1 MKLII
6 KLIKIVVRIFAA
18 IVLLLI
24 LIVAIGL
31 TIQHFTTKKAYKY
44 HISQIQAERIA
55 LCDSFAHGINLYKL
69 SFETVPTGYKH
80 GLFVGGIEPYLEGC
94 ADSLT
99 NITFMTTPQASGN
112 VLIPLQIKGNKV
124 EALTLQEYTG
134 NDTIDG
140 DFYDNTKDLGAF
152 LQKGRPHLENYAHS
166 SRILHGGTL
175 FIATPKHVGALHRI
189 IIRFEN
195 GQLICQVRQGTP
207 KTYFIKSI
215 VTNTPER
222 LPKVINLNSNNQEMS
237 NEL

>member
-6 KLIKIVVRIFAA
+6 KLIKTVVRIFAA

-99 NITFMTTPQASGN
+99 NIIFMTTPQASGN

-124 EALTLQEYTG
+124 EALTLQECTG

>member
-195 GQLICQVRQGTP
+195 RQLICQVRQGTP

>member
-44 HISQIQAERIA
+44 RISQIQAERIA

-124 EALTLQEYTG
+124 EALTLQECTG

-152 LQKGRPHLENYAHS
+152 LQKGRHHLENPAHS

-175 FIATPKHVGALHRI
+175 FIATPKHIGALHRI

-195 GQLICQVRQGTP
+195 GQLVCQVCQGTP
-207 KTYFIKSI
+207 KAYFIKSI

-222 LPKVINLNSNNQEMS
+222 LEKVINLNSNNQEMP

>member
-99 NITFMTTPQASGN
+99 NITFTTTPQASGN

-175 FIATPKHVGALHRI
+175 FIATPKHVGALRRI

>member
-44 HISQIQAERIA
+44 HISQIQAERLA

>member
-1 MKLII
+1 MKLTI
-6 KLIKIVVRIFAA
+6 KLIKIVARIFAA

-24 LIVAIGL
+24 LIVTIGL

-99 NITFMTTPQASGN
+99 NITFTTTPQASGN

-124 EALTLQEYTG
+124 EALTLQECTG

-152 LQKGRPHLENYAHS
+152 LQKGRPHLENPAHS
-166 SRILHGGTL
+166 SRILHGGCL

-195 GQLICQVRQGTP
+195 GQLICQVGQGTP
-207 KTYFIKSI
+207 KAYFIKSI

-222 LPKVINLNSNNQEMS
+222 LEKVINLNSNNQEMS

>member
-6 KLIKIVVRIFAA
+6 KLIKTVVRIFAA

-99 NITFMTTPQASGN
+99 NIIFMTTPQASGN

-124 EALTLQEYTG
+124 EALTLQECTG

-140 DFYDNTKDLGAF
+140 NFYDNTKDLGAF

-195 GQLICQVRQGTP
+195 GQLICQVRHGTP

>member
-99 NITFMTTPQASGN
+99 NITFTTTPQASGN

-124 EALTLQEYTG
+124 EALTLQECTS

-195 GQLICQVRQGTP
+195 GQLVCQVRQGTP
-207 KTYFIKSI
+207 KAYFIKSI

-222 LPKVINLNSNNQEMS
+222 LKKVINLNSNNQEMS

>member
-1 MKLII
+1 M
-6 KLIKIVVRIFAA
+6 
-18 IVLLLI
+18 LLLI

-31 TIQHFTTKKAYKY
+31 TIQHFTTKTAYKY

-80 GLFVGGIEPYLEGC
+80 GLFVGGIEPYLWGC

-124 EALTLQEYTG
+124 EALTLQECTG
-134 NDTIDG
+134 KDTIDG
-140 DFYDNTKDLGAF
+140 DFYDNTKDLGTF
-152 LQKGRPHLENYAHS
+152 FFFFCHWLENPAHS
-166 SRILHGGTL
+166 NRILHGRTL
-175 FIATPKHVGALHRI
+175 FIATPKHVRALHRI

-195 GQLICQVRQGTP
+195 EQLVCQVRQGTS
-207 KTYFIKSI
+207 KTYFIKSV
-215 VTNTPER
+215 VTNTPEK
-222 LPKVINLNSNNQEMS
+222 LQKIINLNSNN
-237 NEL
+237 

>member
-6 KLIKIVVRIFAA
+6 KLIKIIVRIFAA

-99 NITFMTTPQASGN
+99 NITFTTTPQDSGN

-124 EALTLQEYTG
+124 EALTLQECTG
-134 NDTIDG
+134 KGTIDE
-140 DFYDNTKDLGAF
+140 DFYDNTKDLGTF
-152 LQKGRPHLENYAHS
+152 LQKGRHWLENPAHR

-175 FIATPKHVGALHRI
+175 FIATPKHIGALHRI

-195 GQLICQVRQGTP
+195 GQLVCQVCQGTP
-207 KTYFIKSI
+207 KAYFIKSI

-222 LPKVINLNSNNQEMS
+222 LEKVINLNSNNQEMP

>member
-6 KLIKIVVRIFAA
+6 KLIKIVVRIFAT

-24 LIVAIGL
+24 LIVTIGL

-99 NITFMTTPQASGN
+99 NITFTTTPQASGN

-124 EALTLQEYTG
+124 EALTLQECTG

-175 FIATPKHVGALHRI
+175 FIATPKHVGALHHI
-189 IIRFEN
+189 ITRFEN

-207 KTYFIKSI
+207 KAYFIKSI

>member
-24 LIVAIGL
+24 LIVTIGL

-99 NITFMTTPQASGN
+99 NITFTTTPQASGN

-124 EALTLQEYTG
+124 EALTLQECTG

-222 LPKVINLNSNNQEMS
+222 LLKVINLNSNNQEMS

>member
-99 NITFMTTPQASGN
+99 NITFMTIPQASGN

-207 KTYFIKSI
+207 KIYFIKNI

>member
-99 NITFMTTPQASGN
+99 NITFTTTPQASGN

-124 EALTLQEYTG
+124 EALTLQECTG

-175 FIATPKHVGALHRI
+175 FIATPKHVGALHHI

-207 KTYFIKSI
+207 KAYFIKSI
-215 VTNTPER
+215 VTNKYT
-222 LPKVINLNSNNQEMS
+222 
-237 NEL
+237 

>member
-99 NITFMTTPQASGN
+99 NITFTTTPQASGN

-175 FIATPKHVGALHRI
+175 FLATPKHVGALHRI

>member
-124 EALTLQEYTG
+124 EALTLQECTG

-152 LQKGRPHLENYAHS
+152 LQKGRHHLENPAHS

-175 FIATPKHVGALHRI
+175 FIATPKHIGALHRI

-195 GQLICQVRQGTP
+195 GQLVCQVCQGTP
-207 KTYFIKSI
+207 KAYFIKSI

-222 LPKVINLNSNNQEMS
+222 LEKVINLNSNNQEMP

>member
-1 MKLII
+1 MKP
-6 KLIKIVVRIFAA
+6 IKIVVRIFAA

-31 TIQHFTTKKAYKY
+31 TIQHFTTKTAYKY

-80 GLFVGGIEPYLEGC
+80 GLFVGGIEPYLWGC

-112 VLIPLQIKGNKV
+112 VLIPIQMKGNEV
-124 EALTLQEYTG
+124 EALTLQECTG
-134 NDTIDG
+134 KDTIDG
-140 DFYDNTKDLGAF
+140 DFYDNTKDLGTF
-152 LQKGRPHLENYAHS
+152 LQKGSHWLENPAHS
-166 SRILHGGTL
+166 NRILHGRTL
-175 FIATPKHVGALHRI
+175 FIATPKHVRALHRI

-195 GQLICQVRQGTP
+195 EQLVCQVRQGTS
-207 KTYFIKSI
+207 KTYFIKSV
-215 VTNTPER
+215 VTNTPEK
-222 LPKVINLNSNNQEMS
+222 LQKIINLNSNN
-237 NEL
+237 

>member
-55 LCDSFAHGINLYKL
+55 LCDSFDHGINLYKL

-99 NITFMTTPQASGN
+99 NITFTTTPQASGN

-124 EALTLQEYTG
+124 EALTLQECTG

-175 FIATPKHVGALHRI
+175 FIATPKHVGALHHI

-207 KTYFIKSI
+207 KAYFIKSI

>member
-6 KLIKIVVRIFAA
+6 KLIKIIVRIFAA

-24 LIVAIGL
+24 LIVTIGL
-31 TIQHFTTKKAYKY
+31 TIQHFTTKKAYEY

-99 NITFMTTPQASGN
+99 NITFTTTPQASGN

-124 EALTLQEYTG
+124 EALTLQECTG

-140 DFYDNTKDLGAF
+140 DFYDNTKDLEAF

>member
-99 NITFMTTPQASGN
+99 NITFTTTPQASGN

-152 LQKGRPHLENYAHS
+152 LQKGRHHLENYAHS

>member
-6 KLIKIVVRIFAA
+6 KLIKIIVRIFAA

-99 NITFMTTPQASGN
+99 NITFTTTPQASGN

-124 EALTLQEYTG
+124 EALTLQECTS

-175 FIATPKHVGALHRI
+175 FIATPKHVGALHHI

-207 KTYFIKSI
+207 KAYFIKSI

>member
-80 GLFVGGIEPYLEGC
+80 GLFIGGIEPYLEGC

-99 NITFMTTPQASGN
+99 NITFTTTPQASGN

-124 EALTLQEYTG
+124 EALTLQECTG

-175 FIATPKHVGALHRI
+175 FIATPKHVGALHHI

-207 KTYFIKSI
+207 KAYFIKSI

>member
-99 NITFMTTPQASGN
+99 NITFTTTPQASGN

-124 EALTLQEYTG
+124 EALTLQECTG

-175 FIATPKHVGALHRI
+175 FIATPKHVGALHHI

-207 KTYFIKSI
+207 KAYFIKSI

>member
-140 DFYDNTKDLGAF
+140 DFIDNTKDLGAY
-152 LQKGRPHLENYAHS
+152 LQKGRPRLETYAHS

-207 KTYFIKSI
+207 KTYFIKCI

-237 NEL
+237 N

>member
-6 KLIKIVVRIFAA
+6 KLIKIIVRIFAA

-99 NITFMTTPQASGN
+99 NITFTTTPQDSGN

-124 EALTLQEYTG
+124 EALTLQECTG
-134 NDTIDG
+134 KGIIDG
-140 DFYDNTKDLGAF
+140 DFYDNTKDLGTF
-152 LQKGRPHLENYAHS
+152 LQKGRHWLENPAHR

-195 GQLICQVRQGTP
+195 GQLVCQVRQGTP
-207 KTYFIKSI
+207 KAYFIKSI

-222 LPKVINLNSNNQEMS
+222 LKKVINLNSNNQEMS

>member
-99 NITFMTTPQASGN
+99 NITFMATPQASGN

-124 EALTLQEYTG
+124 EALALQECTG
-134 NDTIDG
+134 KDTIDG

-152 LQKGRPHLENYAHS
+152 LQKGRHHLENPAHS

-175 FIATPKHVGALHRI
+175 FIATPKHIGALHRI

-195 GQLICQVRQGTP
+195 GQLVCQVCQGTP
-207 KTYFIKSI
+207 KAYFIKSI

-222 LPKVINLNSNNQEMS
+222 LEKVINLNSNNQEMP

>member
-6 KLIKIVVRIFAA
+6 KLIKIIVRIFAA

-80 GLFVGGIEPYLEGC
+80 GLFVGGIEPYLEGS

-124 EALTLQEYTG
+124 EALTLQECTG

-152 LQKGRPHLENYAHS
+152 LQKGRHHLENPAHS

-175 FIATPKHVGALHRI
+175 FIATPKHIGALHCI

-195 GQLICQVRQGTP
+195 GQLVCQVCQGTP
-207 KTYFIKSI
+207 KAYFIKSI

-222 LPKVINLNSNNQEMS
+222 LEKVINLNSNNQEMP

>member
-124 EALTLQEYTG
+124 EVLTLQEYTG

>member
-6 KLIKIVVRIFAA
+6 KLIKTVVRIFAA

-31 TIQHFTTKKAYKY
+31 TIQHFTTEKAYKY

-99 NITFMTTPQASGN
+99 NIIFMTTPQASGN

-124 EALTLQEYTG
+124 EALTLQECTG

-140 DFYDNTKDLGAF
+140 NFYDNTKDLGAF

>member
-99 NITFMTTPQASGN
+99 NITFTTTPQASGN

-124 EALTLQEYTG
+124 EALTLQECTG

-175 FIATPKHVGALHRI
+175 FIATPKHVGALHHI

-207 KTYFIKSI
+207 KAYFIKGI

>member
-6 KLIKIVVRIFAA
+6 KLIKIIVRIFAA

-112 VLIPLQIKGNKV
+112 VLSPLQIKGNKV
-124 EALTLQEYTG
+124 EALTLQECTG
-134 NDTIDG
+134 KDTIDG

-152 LQKGRPHLENYAHS
+152 LQKGRHHLENPAHS
-166 SRILHGGTL
+166 SRMEVPCLSPRPNILGHC
-175 FIATPKHVGALHRI
+175 IASSSDLRMDNLYAKSAKARPKPTSSKA
-189 IIRFEN
+189 
-195 GQLICQVRQGTP
+195 
-207 KTYFIKSI
+207 S
-215 VTNTPER
+215 
-222 LPKVINLNSNNQEMS
+222 
-237 NEL
+237 

>member
-99 NITFMTTPQASGN
+99 NITFTTTPQASGN

-124 EALTLQEYTG
+124 EALTLQECTG

-175 FIATPKHVGALHRI
+175 FIATPKHVGALHHI

-207 KTYFIKSI
+207 KAYFIKSI

-237 NEL
+237 NAL

>member
-18 IVLLLI
+18 IVLMLI

-31 TIQHFTTKKAYKY
+31 TIQHFTTKTAYKY

-55 LCDSFAHGINLYKL
+55 FCDSFAHGINLYKL

-80 GLFVGGIEPYLEGC
+80 RLFVGGIEPYLEGC

-99 NITFMTTPQASGN
+99 NIIFMTTPQASGN

-124 EALTLQEYTG
+124 EALTLQECTG
-134 NDTIDG
+134 KGTIDG
-140 DFYDNTKDLGAF
+140 DFYDNTKDLGTF
-152 LQKGRPHLENYAHS
+152 LQKGRHWLENPAHN
-166 SRILHGGTL
+166 SRILHGGCL

-195 GQLICQVRQGTP
+195 GQLVCQVRQGTP
-207 KTYFIKSI
+207 KAYFIKSI

-222 LPKVINLNSNNQEMS
+222 LEKVIILNSNNQEMS

>member
-99 NITFMTTPQASGN
+99 NITFTTTPQASGN

>member
-99 NITFMTTPQASGN
+99 NITFTTTPQASGN

-124 EALTLQEYTG
+124 EALTLQECTG

-152 LQKGRPHLENYAHS
+152 LQKGRHHLENPAHS
-166 SRILHGGTL
+166 SHILHGGTL
-175 FIATPKHVGALHRI
+175 FIATPKHIGALHRI

-195 GQLICQVRQGTP
+195 GQLVCQVRQGTP
-207 KTYFIKSI
+207 KAYFIKSI

-222 LPKVINLNSNNQEMS
+222 LKKVINLNSNNQEMS

>member
-99 NITFMTTPQASGN
+99 NITFTTTPQASGN

-222 LPKVINLNSNNQEMS
+222 LEKVINLNSNNQEMS

>member
-6 KLIKIVVRIFAA
+6 KLIKIIVRIFAA

-24 LIVAIGL
+24 LIVTIGL

-99 NITFMTTPQASGN
+99 NITFTTTPQASGN

-124 EALTLQEYTG
+124 EALTLQECTG

-175 FIATPKHVGALHRI
+175 FIATPKHVGALHHI

-207 KTYFIKSI
+207 KAYFIKSI

>member
-1 MKLII
+1 
-6 KLIKIVVRIFAA
+6 
-18 IVLLLI
+18 
-24 LIVAIGL
+24 
-31 TIQHFTTKKAYKY
+31 
-44 HISQIQAERIA
+44 
-55 LCDSFAHGINLYKL
+55 
-69 SFETVPTGYKH
+69 
-80 GLFVGGIEPYLEGC
+80 
-94 ADSLT
+94 
-99 NITFMTTPQASGN
+99 MTTPQASGN

-124 EALTLQEYTG
+124 EALTLQECTG

>member
-99 NITFMTTPQASGN
+99 NITFTTTPQASGN

-124 EALTLQEYTG
+124 EALTLQECTG

-207 KTYFIKSI
+207 KAYFIKSI